1 MILNVHVGEQ
11 TYSINVPD
19 EVLDEAEDFF
29 TRMDN
34 DMDKGYQMSRTWVD
48 HPDAYMRCQ
57 IVADKLL
64 TALESQNESLGVMM
78 SAYLLKRMPGIKAVH
93 LNLEGDMTEHDFDLA

>member
-11 TYSINVPD
+11 TYSINVPED
-19 EVLDEAEDFF
+19 ILGEAEEFF
-29 TRMDN
+29 ATMDK
-34 DMDKGYQMSRTWVD
+34 DMDRGYQMSRTWVD
-48 HPDAYMRCQ
+48 KPDAYMRCQ

-64 TALESQNESLGVMM
+64 TALESHNESLGVMM